1 MAEKGTVSSE
11 AGDLVAPVRTPSGR
25 ARRLWRRAFRVAL
38 GLFLLPY
45 ALVLLYVVV
54 NPPVTTVILWNALG
68 GAGIDKDWRDLR
80 DISPHLVR
88 AVMMAE
94 DARFC
99 GHHGL
104 DLIELNAALDK
115 AGRGA
120 RLRGAS
126 TISMQ
131 TVKNLFLWP
140 ARDWV
145 RKGLEVPLALW
156 ADLVLGKK
164 RIMEIYLNVAE
175 WGEGIYGAETAA
187 QAYFGV
193 SAAELGPGPSA
204 RLAAILPAPTSRDAA
219 RPGPR
224 TAEAARR
231 IAGRAAQ
238 SGAYVGCVLD

>member
-11 AGDLVAPVRTPSGR
+11 ASDLIAPVRRSRGR
-25 ARRLWRRAFRVAL
+25 SRSLLRRVLRIAL
-38 GLFLLPY
+38 ALFLLPY
-45 ALVLLYVVV
+45 ALLPLYALV
-54 NPPVTTVILWNALG
+54 NPPVSTVMLWNALG

-99 GHHGL
+99 THHGL
-104 DLIELNAALDK
+104 DLVELNAAFDK
-115 AGRGA
+115 AGAGA

-140 ARDWV
+140 ARDWL
-145 RKGLEVPLALW
+145 RKGLEVPLAFW

-164 RIMEIYLNVAE
+164 RVMEIYLNVAE
-175 WGEGIYGAETAA
+175 WGEGVYGAEAAA
-187 QAYFGV
+187 QTYFGV
-193 SAAELGPGPSA
+193 SAADLGPGASA
-204 RLAAILPAPTSRDAA
+204 QLAAILPAPTSRDAA

-231 IAGRAAQ
+231 IARRAAQ
-238 SGAYVGCVLD
+238 SGPYVTCVLD